1 MLPADAPSRRH
12 IPVSRSS
19 LPFQPEQTTYLSYWG
34 ELAQIQYTAGEA
46 SAVYRKSA
54 GDQDNSG
61 DYTPYSAQT
70 QLQAGSRSVT
80 LKGDDTG
87 YVLALW
93 SDGGFSYSI
102 RLSLPLEP
110 EAWLPIIASAI

>member
-1 MLPADAPSRRH
+1 MIQVLDQSGAQEIRIRKAP
-12 IPVSRSS
+12 
-19 LPFQPEQTTYLSYWG
+19 G
-34 ELAQIQYTAGEA
+34 
-46 SAVYRKSA
+46 A
-54 GDQDNSG
+54 GDISG
-61 DYTPYSAQT
+61 DYSAYPHQET
-70 QLQAGSRSVT
+70 ASVGGSSVT